1 MELPAYYAIFV
12 LVVVS
17 FAVIRFAPGLKRRSR
32 LPGFAASHGLRY
44 RGTLPSDKYEP
55 YKWFGCVA
63 NAVLLYNVMEGS
75 WDDFDIALFDFSMKR
90 GTCTGVIVSL
100 PHDYTRFQ
108 VIPHDI
114 LPGTRMAVGE
124 QQGAWTRVALD
135 GWALA
140 SDLIVREAISDQPAS
155 RIGPQT
161 AALLSA
167 GPPHFLET
175 YLGHLFA
182 SPMRQI
188 SPEDLPAF
196 LLSVLPFARALEA
209 DVQNGENRNG

>member
-55 YKWFGCVA
+55 YKSFVYVGS
-63 NAVLLYNVMEGS
+63 AVLLFNVMEGR
-75 WDDFDIALFDFSMKR
+75 WDDFDVALFDFSMR
-90 GTCTGVIVSL
+90 SGTCTGVIVSL

-108 VIPHDI
+108 VIPHD
-114 LPGTRMAVGE
+114 LPLVTQLAVGE
-124 QQGAWTRVALD
+124 QQGMWTRVAP
-135 GWALA
+135 GGSALG

-155 RIGPQT
+155 RIGPRT
-161 AALLSA
+161 AALLRS
-167 GPPHFLET
+167 GPPGFLET
-175 YLGHLFA
+175 NLGHLFA

-188 SPEDLPAF
+188 SLEELPAF

-209 DVQNGENRNG
+209 DAQKGEDRNG